1 MLYSSRVLALL
12 LALGI
17 AAITTLGLAFFRSAT
32 AAMLSVAFAI
42 SFAVSYLLVFLLL
55 EFLVFREINR
65 IDSLLGKLRKEER
78 SGLNKQRRTS
88 FNPLRAINEEIQS
101 FAELKQA
108 EIDELRKLEAF
119 RKEFIADVSHELKTP
134 IFAAQGFVHTL
145 LDGAIDDKTVRNKF
159 LKKAARSLDGLDAL
173 VEDLLTLSQIET
185 GQVKMRFESIDL
197 YTLTE
202 EVLEQFETKAAKR
215 HIKLRVSGQ
224 RPVTAYADPLRI
236 SQVMSN
242 LVSNAVNHSYD
253 HSEVVVELDMG
264 KKFVTVSVID
274 TGEGIPPEHINRIFE
289 RFYRVDKSRSRGKG
303 GTGLGLAI
311 VKHILEGHHTRP
323 AVASTPGKGSV
334 FSFKLP
340 GSKEIMDRQSG
351 NGASRH

>member
-12 LALGI
+12 LALCI
-17 AAITTLGLAFFRSAT
+17 ALITTLGLALFRAAT

-42 SFAVSYLLVFLLL
+42 SFSVSYLLVFLLL

-65 IDSLLGKLRKEER
+65 IHNLVAKLRKKEL
-78 SGLNKQRRTS
+78 SDLGKQKS
-88 FNPLRAINEEIQS
+88 APLNPLRAINDEIYS
-101 FAELKQA
+101 FAELKQK
-108 EIDELRKLEAF
+108 EIDELKKLEAF
-119 RKEFIADVSHELKTP
+119 RREFIADISHELKTP

-145 LDGAIDDKTVRNKF
+145 LDGAIDDKAVRNKF

-197 YTLTE
+197 YELTE

-215 HIKLRVSGQ
+215 DIKLRIKGQ

-236 SQVMSN
+236 SQVLSN
-242 LVSNAVNHSYD
+242 LVSNAVNHSHD
-253 HSEVVVELDMG
+253 DSEVVVELDRG
-264 KKFVTVSVID
+264 KKYVTVSVID
-274 TGEGIPPEHINRIFE
+274 KGEGIPPEHINRIFE
-289 RFYRVDKSRSRGKG
+289 RFYRVDKSRSREKG

-340 GSKEIMDRQSG
+340 RSKAIMERDR
-351 NGASRH
+351 